1 MLKVGDKMIE
11 ALGEWIITICVA
23 IFFTTAVQMILPD
36 NSLKK
41 YCNFVLG
48 LIVFVVI
55 LGPIVKIF
63 NEDLQINKIIE
74 ESSDLVF
81 NDMGQGNYEEYR
93 QANIN
98 NTLERFKANLE
109 KQCVADL
116 EKNFKDDKYSAKVE
130 ASYDAENSLF
140 LIERIDVG
148 INDGSVERVRKV
160 QIGDESVQ
168 VDNQDS
174 STDKKSMEVKEF
186 ISSRYDVAANNI
198 YVYKLNDN

>member
-1 MLKVGDKMIE
+1 MIE

>member
-1 MLKVGDKMIE
+1 MLKVGDEMIE

-55 LGPIVKIF
+55 LSPIVKIF
-63 NEDLQINKIIE
+63 NKDLQINKIIK
-74 ESSDLVF
+74 ESADFVF
-81 NDMGQGNYEEYR
+81 NDMGKGDYEEYR

-98 NTLERFKANLE
+98 NTLERFKKNLE
-109 KQCVADL
+109 KQCITDL
-116 EKNFKDDKYSAKVE
+116 EKNFKEDKYSAKVK
-130 ASYDAENSLF
+130 ASYDTENSIF
-140 LIERIDVG
+140 IIERIEVG
-148 INDGSVERVRKV
+148 INDGSVERVKKV

-174 STDKKSMEVKEF
+174 STDKKSMEIRDF
-186 ISSRYDVAANNI
+186 ISSKYDIDQNNI
-198 YVYKLNDN
+198 YVYKLNNN

>member
-1 MLKVGDKMIE
+1 MIE

-55 LGPIVKIF
+55 LSPIVKIF
-63 NEDLQINKIIE
+63 NKDLQINKIIK
-74 ESSDLVF
+74 ESADFVF
-81 NDMGQGNYEEYR
+81 NDMGKGDYEEYR

-98 NTLERFKANLE
+98 NTLERFKKNLE
-109 KQCVADL
+109 KQCITDL
-116 EKNFKDDKYSAKVE
+116 EKNFKEDKYSAKVK
-130 ASYDAENSLF
+130 ASYDTENSIF
-140 LIERIDVG
+140 IIERIEVG
-148 INDGSVERVRKV
+148 INDGSVERVKKV

-174 STDKKSMEVKEF
+174 STDKKSMEIRDF
-186 ISSRYDVAANNI
+186 ISSKYDIDQNNI
-198 YVYKLNDN
+198 YVYKLNNN

>member
-1 MLKVGDKMIE
+1 MIE

-55 LGPIVKIF
+55 LSPIVKIF
-63 NEDLQINKIIE
+63 NKDLQMNKIIN
-74 ESSDLVF
+74 ESAYFVF
-81 NDMGQGNYEEYR
+81 NDMSKGNYEEYR
-93 QANIN
+93 QDNIN
-98 NTLERFKANLE
+98 NTLERFKKNLE
-109 KQCVADL
+109 KQCITDL
-116 EKNFKDDKYSAKVE
+116 EKNFKEDKYSAKVK
-130 ASYDAENSLF
+130 ASYDTENSIF
-140 LIERIDVG
+140 IIERIEVG
-148 INDGSVERVRKV
+148 INDGSVERVKKV

-174 STDKKSMEVKEF
+174 STDKKSMEIRDF
-186 ISSRYDVAANNI
+186 ISSKYDIDKNNI
-198 YVYKLNDN
+198 YVYKFNNN

>member
-63 NEDLQINKIIE
+63 NEDLQINIGK
-74 ESSDLVF
+74 
-81 NDMGQGNYEEYR
+81 
-93 QANIN
+93 
-98 NTLERFKANLE
+98 
-109 KQCVADL
+109 
-116 EKNFKDDKYSAKVE
+116 
-130 ASYDAENSLF
+130 
-140 LIERIDVG
+140 LI
-148 INDGSVERVRKV
+148 
-160 QIGDESVQ
+160 
-168 VDNQDS
+168 
-174 STDKKSMEVKEF
+174 
-186 ISSRYDVAANNI
+186 
-198 YVYKLNDN
+198 

>member
-1 MLKVGDKMIE
+1 MIE

-55 LGPIVKIF
+55 LSPIVKIF
-63 NEDLQINKIIE
+63 NKDLQMNKIIK
-74 ESSDLVF
+74 ESADFVF
-81 NDMGQGNYEEYR
+81 NDMSKGNYEEYR

-98 NTLERFKANLE
+98 NTLERFKKNLE
-109 KQCVADL
+109 KQCITDL
-116 EKNFKDDKYSAKVE
+116 EKNFKEDKYSAKVK
-130 ASYDAENSLF
+130 ASYDTENSIF
-140 LIERIDVG
+140 LIERIEVG
-148 INDGSVERVRKV
+148 INDGSVERVKKV

-174 STDKKSMEVKEF
+174 STDKKSMEIRDF
-186 ISSRYDVAANNI
+186 ISSKYDIDKNNI
-198 YVYKLNDN
+198 YVYKLNNN

>member
-1 MLKVGDKMIE
+1 MLKVGDEMIE

-55 LGPIVKIF
+55 LSPIVKIF
-63 NEDLQINKIIE
+63 NKDLQMNKIIN
-74 ESSDLVF
+74 ESADLVF
-81 NDMGQGNYEEYR
+81 NDMSKGNYEEYR

-98 NTLERFKANLE
+98 NTLERFKKNLE
-109 KQCVADL
+109 KQCITDL
-116 EKNFKDDKYSAKVE
+116 EKNFKGDKYSAEVR
-130 ASYDAENSLF
+130 ASYDTKNSIF
-140 LIERIDVG
+140 IIERIEVG
-148 INDGSVERVRKV
+148 INDGSVERVKKV
-160 QIGDESVQ
+160 QIGDKPVQ

-174 STDKKSMEVKEF
+174 STDKKSMEIRDF
-186 ISSRYDVAANNI
+186 ISSKYDIDKNNI
-198 YVYKLNDN
+198 YVYKLNNN

>member
-1 MLKVGDKMIE
+1 MLKVGDGMIE
-11 ALGEWIITICVA
+11 ALGKWIITICVA
-23 IFFTTAVQMILPD
+23 IFFSTAVQMILPD

-55 LGPIVKIF
+55 LSPILKIF
-63 NEDLQINKIIE
+63 NEELQVNKIIQ
-74 ESSDLVF
+74 ESADLVF
-81 NDMGQGNYEEYR
+81 NDRGERNYEEYR

-98 NTLERFKANLE
+98 STLERFKNNLE

-116 EKNFKDDKYSAKVE
+116 EKNFKGDRYSAKVN
-130 ASYDAENSLF
+130 AAYDNES
-140 LIERIDVG
+140 
-148 INDGSVERVRKV
+148 SVERVKKV

-174 STDKKSMEVKEF
+174 STDKKSMEVRNF
-186 ISSRYDVAANNI
+186 ISSTYDIDEENI
-198 YVYKLNDN
+198 YVYKLNNN

>member
-1 MLKVGDKMIE
+1 MLKVGDEMIE

-55 LGPIVKIF
+55 LSPIVKIF
-63 NEDLQINKIIE
+63 NKDLQMNKIIK
-74 ESSDLVF
+74 ESADFVF
-81 NDMGQGNYEEYR
+81 NDMSKGNYEEYR

-98 NTLERFKANLE
+98 NTLERFKKNLE
-109 KQCVADL
+109 KQCITDL
-116 EKNFKDDKYSAKVE
+116 EKNFKEDKYSAKVK
-130 ASYDAENSLF
+130 ASYDTENSIF
-140 LIERIDVG
+140 LIERIEVG
-148 INDGSVERVRKV
+148 INDGSVERVKKV

-174 STDKKSMEVKEF
+174 STDKKSMEIRDF
-186 ISSRYDVAANNI
+186 ISSKYDIDKNNI
-198 YVYKLNDN
+198 YVYKHNNN

>member
-1 MLKVGDKMIE
+1 MIE

-148 INDGSVERVRKV
+148 INDGSVERVKKV

>member
-1 MLKVGDKMIE
+1 LLKVGDGMIE
-11 ALGEWIITICVA
+11 ALGKWIITICVA
-23 IFFTTAVQMILPD
+23 IFFSTAVQMILPD

-55 LGPIVKIF
+55 LSPILKIF
-63 NEDLQINKIIE
+63 NEELQVNKIIE
-74 ESSDLVF
+74 ESADLVF
-81 NDMGQGNYEEYR
+81 NDKGERNYEEYR

-98 NTLERFKANLE
+98 STLERFKNNLE

-116 EKNFKDDKYSAKVE
+116 EKNFKGDRYSAKVN
-130 ASYDAENSLF
+130 AAYDNENSIF
-140 LIERIDVG
+140 LIERIEIG
-148 INDGSVERVRKV
+148 INDGSVERVKKV

-174 STDKKSMEVKEF
+174 STDKKSMEVRNF
-186 ISSRYDVAANNI
+186 ISSTYDIDEENI
-198 YVYKLNDN
+198 YVYKLNNN

>member
-1 MLKVGDKMIE
+1 MIE

-174 STDKKSMEVKEF
+174 STDKKSMEVKDF

>member
-148 INDGSVERVRKV
+148 INDGSVERVKKV

>member
-1 MLKVGDKMIE
+1 MLKVGDEMIE

-55 LGPIVKIF
+55 LSPIVKIF
-63 NEDLQINKIIE
+63 NKDLQMNKIIN
-74 ESSDLVF
+74 ESADLVF
-81 NDMGQGNYEEYR
+81 NDMSKGNYEEYR
-93 QANIN
+93 QDNIN
-98 NTLERFKANLE
+98 NTLERFKKNLE
-109 KQCVADL
+109 KQCITDL
-116 EKNFKDDKYSAKVE
+116 EKNFKGDKYSAEVR
-130 ASYDAENSLF
+130 ASYDTKNSIF
-140 LIERIDVG
+140 IIERIEVG
-148 INDGSVERVRKV
+148 INDGSVERVKKV

-174 STDKKSMEVKEF
+174 STDKKSMEIRDF
-186 ISSRYDVAANNI
+186 ISSKYDIDKNNI
-198 YVYKLNDN
+198 YVYKLNNN

>member
-174 STDKKSMEVKEF
+174 STDKKSMEVKDF

>member
-81 NDMGQGNYEEYR
+81 TDMGQCNYEEYR

>member
-1 MLKVGDKMIE
+1 MLKVGDEMIE

-55 LGPIVKIF
+55 LSPIVKIF
-63 NEDLQINKIIE
+63 NKDLQMNKIIN
-74 ESSDLVF
+74 ESADLVF
-81 NDMGQGNYEEYR
+81 NDMSKGNYEEYR

-98 NTLERFKANLE
+98 NTLERFKKNLE
-109 KQCVADL
+109 KQCITDL
-116 EKNFKDDKYSAKVE
+116 EKNFKGDKYSAEVR
-130 ASYDAENSLF
+130 ASYDTKNSIF
-140 LIERIDVG
+140 IIERIEVG
-148 INDGSVERVRKV
+148 INDGSVERVKKV

-174 STDKKSMEVKEF
+174 STDKKSMEIRDF
-186 ISSRYDVAANNI
+186 ISSKYDIDKDNI
-198 YVYKLNDN
+198 YVYKLNNN

>member
-1 MLKVGDKMIE
+1 MLKVGDEMIE

-55 LGPIVKIF
+55 LSPIVKIF
-63 NEDLQINKIIE
+63 NKDLQMNKIIK
-74 ESSDLVF
+74 ESADFVF
-81 NDMGQGNYEEYR
+81 NDMSKGNYEEYR

-98 NTLERFKANLE
+98 NTLERFKKNLE
-109 KQCVADL
+109 KQCITDL
-116 EKNFKDDKYSAKVE
+116 EKNFKEDKYSAKVK
-130 ASYDAENSLF
+130 ASYDTENSIF
-140 LIERIDVG
+140 LIERIEVG
-148 INDGSVERVRKV
+148 INDGSVERVKKV

-174 STDKKSMEVKEF
+174 STDKKSMEIRDF
-186 ISSRYDVAANNI
+186 ISSKYDIDKNNI
-198 YVYKLNDN
+198 YVYKLNNN

>member
-1 MLKVGDKMIE
+1 MIE

-130 ASYDAENSLF
+130 ASYDTENSLF

-148 INDGSVERVRKV
+148 INDGSVERVKKV

>member
-1 MLKVGDKMIE
+1 MLKVGDEMIE

-55 LGPIVKIF
+55 LSPIVKIF
-63 NEDLQINKIIE
+63 NKDLQINKIIK
-74 ESSDLVF
+74 ESADFVF
-81 NDMGQGNYEEYR
+81 NDMSKGDYEEYR

-98 NTLERFKANLE
+98 NTLERFKKNLE
-109 KQCVADL
+109 KQCITDL
-116 EKNFKDDKYSAKVE
+116 EKNFKEDKYSAKVK
-130 ASYDAENSLF
+130 ASYDTENSIF
-140 LIERIDVG
+140 LIERIEVG
-148 INDGSVERVRKV
+148 INDGSVERVKKV

-174 STDKKSMEVKEF
+174 STDKKSMEIRDF
-186 ISSRYDVAANNI
+186 ISSKYDIDQNNI
-198 YVYKLNDN
+198 YVYKLNNN